1 MNLIKYSNFHND
13 KVNDIESIFDDLF
26 INNRSFINN
35 KDDFNPIYD
44 FIEDEKTGSTY
55 FICNNEFYSA
65 PTYSDHSIMKD
76 ECMLVSEWENM
87 EDFWESSTNFTH
99 VIRILEKLM
108 ERELSKLPDK
118 NHEW

>member
-1 MNLIKYSNFHND
+1 MQKQRRYPMAVTKNFFKRNENGRVYYGTS
-13 KVNDIESIFDDLF
+13 KNFL
-26 INNRSFINN
+26 
-35 KDDFNPIYD
+35 
-44 FIEDEKTGSTY
+44 EDEKTGSTY

-65 PTYSDHSIMKD
+65 PTYTDHSIMKD